1 MEEDIKHICS
11 DMVINHYKNVIISS
25 LKDFDIDILLD
36 KDVEENQH
44 TIHMNFG
51 ETKMDATLVSCG
63 FNAIIEAITRNICEA
78 YAKKM
83 IANGKDYHKIVV
95 DGGSDDNIII
105 INQNFFSSHEDFI
118 EDIQNLYSDDIY
130 RYVGVHDKIP
140 VYLYVGDDYE
150 DDERCVIVKKNSVS
164 VVSPYLW
171 RIANINDYGYDV
183 EYSFTLKTI

>member
-11 DMVINHYKNVIISS
+11 DVVINHYKNVIISS

-44 TIHMNFG
+44 INHMNFG

-78 YAKKM
+78 YAKK
-83 IANGKDYHKIVV
+83 
-95 DGGSDDNIII
+95 
-105 INQNFFSSHEDFI
+105 
-118 EDIQNLYSDDIY
+118 
-130 RYVGVHDKIP
+130 
-140 VYLYVGDDYE
+140 
-150 DDERCVIVKKNSVS
+150 NSVS